1 MFLLPRDKIQVI
13 PRKEKFMKKMI
24 GVLVVSCMC
33 ILLGLSVKWGRER
46 RLTLVSLAKN
56 IGIGDVMQ

>member
-1 MFLLPRDKIQVI
+1 MSNI
-13 PRKEKFMKKMI
+13 RKKERFMKKML

-46 RLTLVSLAKN
+46 RLTLVSVTEN
-56 IGIGDVMQ
+56 SGIGVEML